1 MIIAVDGPAGA
12 GKSTVAKILAKKL
25 GFLYIDTGAMY
36 RALTWKAL
44 EKGVDINDP
53 AAMEALAKDSLIDLR
68 NSPQGLTVFI
78 DNHDVTA
85 AIREPRVSAR
95 VSDVAKIAGVR
106 FIMAGLQRRL
116 GHAKDSI
123 LDGRDIGTVV
133 FPKANVK
140 FFIDASSDERVNR
153 RFKDFKDLN
162 INDVSR
168 EQVKHDLANRDRI
181 DSTRECAPLKKADDA
196 IYLDTTAL
204 SIEQVVAQ
212 MSELISNRLKK

>member
-12 GKSTVAKILAKKL
+12 GKSTVAKRLAKKL

-36 RALTWKAL
+36 RALTYKAL
-44 EKGVDINDP
+44 ETAVDIADED
-53 AAMEALAKDSLIDLR
+53 AMTRLAEKSSIDLR
-68 NSPQGLTVFI
+68 DDPDGLKVVLDGKDI
-78 DNHDVTA
+78 SA

-106 FIMAGLQRRL
+106 GIMVDLQRKL
-116 GHAKDSI
+116 GHSKNCI

-133 FPKANVK
+133 FPDANVK

-153 RFKDFKDLN
+153 RFKDFKNLN

-168 EQVKHDLANRDRI
+168 EQVEKDLTNRDRI
-181 DSTRECAPLKKADDA
+181 DSTRACGPLKRADDA
-196 IYLDTTAL
+196 IYIDTTAL
-204 SIEQVVAQ
+204 TIDQVAEEMLRNVRKHQ
-212 MSELISNRLKK
+212 